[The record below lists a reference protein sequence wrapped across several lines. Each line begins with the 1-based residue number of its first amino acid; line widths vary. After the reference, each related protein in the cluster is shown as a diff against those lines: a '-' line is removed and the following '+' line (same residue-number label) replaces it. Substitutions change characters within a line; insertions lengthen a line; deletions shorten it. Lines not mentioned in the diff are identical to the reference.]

1 MKRDKKNLSIIDK
14 ELLVDGTIS
23 SKGTLVIKGTVTG
36 TLVGDTVVIA
46 EEGSLIAQA
55 KVSSITIGGRF
66 EGDVTASNEL
76 IILST
81 GNCSGTVACKDL
93 TVESGGRLNA
103 KVSYVQSGSKLPN
116 KTTQRLLTKQVKN
129 GLNHK

>member
-1 MKRDKKNLSIIDK
+1 VKRDKKNLSIIDK

-116 KTTQRLLTKQVKN
+116 KTNTAPFNEASEKWIKP
-129 GLNHK
+129 

>member
-1 MKRDKKNLSIIDK
+1 VKRNKKNLSIIDK
-14 ELLVDGTIS
+14 EILVDGTIS

-46 EEGSLIAQA
+46 EEGSLLAQT

-66 EGDVTASNEL
+66 EGDLTASNEL

-103 KVSYVQSGSKLPN
+103 KVSYFPSRSKLPN
-116 KTTQRLLTKQVKN
+116 KTTTTPFNESSEKLIKS
-129 GLNHK
+129 

>member
-1 MKRDKKNLSIIDK
+1 VKKDKKNLSIIDK

-23 SKGTLVIKGTVTG
+23 SKGTMVIKGTVTG

-103 KVSYVQSGSKLPN
+103 KVSYVASRSKLPN
-116 KTTQRLLTKQVKN
+116 KTNTAPFNESSEKWIKP
-129 GLNHK
+129 

>member
-116 KTTQRLLTKQVKN
+116 KTNTAPFNEASEKWIKP
-129 GLNHK
+129 

>member
-1 MKRDKKNLSIIDK
+1 MVEGK
-14 ELLVDGTIS
+14 IS
-23 SKGTLVIKGTVTG
+23 RKGTLVIKGTVTG

-46 EEGSLIAQA
+46 EEGALIAQT

-66 EGDVTASNEL
+66 EGDITASNEL
-76 IILST
+76 ILLST

-103 KVSYVQSGSKLPN
+103 KVSYVPSRRKLPDETN
-116 KTTQRLLTKQVKN
+116 TAHFNESNEKLIKP
-129 GLNHK
+129 

>member
-36 TLVGDTVVIA
+36 TLVGDTIVIA

-103 KVSYVQSGSKLPN
+103 KVSYVASRSKLPN
-116 KTTQRLLTKQVKN
+116 KTNTAPFNESSEKWIKP
-129 GLNHK
+129 

>member
-1 MKRDKKNLSIIDK
+1 VKRNKKNLSIIDK

-23 SKGTLVIKGTVTG
+23 SKGTLVIRGTVTG
-36 TLVGDTVVIA
+36 TLVGDIVVIA
-46 EEGSLIAQA
+46 EEGSLIAHTE
-55 KVSSITIGGRF
+55 VSSITIGGRF
-66 EGDVTASNEL
+66 EGDLTASNEL

-103 KVSYVQSGSKLPN
+103 KVSYVLSRSTLPN
-116 KTTQRLLTKQVKN
+116 NTQTVPINESSEKWIKS
-129 GLNHK
+129 